1 MATTNFTR
9 LTDNQKT
16 VWSRDTWNQARN
28 NMFVNKFLG
37 EGPNSMIQRITE
49 LTKRERG
56 DNAIVTLITDMEGDG
71 VAGDRRLKDNEEG
84 IKAFDKTI
92 RVDQLRNANK
102 LEGRMAEQRSVV
114 KFRENSRDQLAYWLA
129 DRCDQLAFLT
139 LSGRAYSLT
148 NQGATRV
155 GSDLVNLTFAADVA
169 APTSARQ
176 LRWNGTDKTL
186 VVNGATSAVTAVDTP
201 TYNMLVQ
208 LRAYLRN
215 SYIRSL
221 KGTTAADS
229 GEERYNL
236 FISPLAYAKLKLDP
250 EFLANVRF
258 AANRGSGNALFTG
271 DVIDMDGFRIYEY
284 RHVFNTSGTATKW
297 GAGNLIDGCQ
307 ILVAGAQALA
317 MADIGGPTWVEEGD
331 DYENQHAIA
340 IGKIFGFLKPSFFTQ
355 YGSAPNTTQDLS
367 VVSVYVAQ

>member
-9 LTDNQKT
+9 LVDNQKT
-16 VWSRDTWNQARN
+16 VWGRDTWEQARN
-28 NMFVNKFLG
+28 NMFLNRFLG
-37 EGPNSMIQRITE
+37 DGPNAMIQHVTE
-49 LTKRERG
+49 LTKSERG
-56 DNAIVTLITDMEGDG
+56 DRAVVTLITDMEGDG

-84 IKAFDKTI
+84 IKAFDKMI

-114 KFRENSRDQLAYWLA
+114 RFRENSRDQLAYWLA
-129 DRCDQLAFLT
+129 DRTDQLAFLT
-139 LSGRAYSLT
+139 LSGVSYAKT
-148 NQGATRV
+148 NNGADRV
-155 GSDLVNLTFAADVA
+155 GSDLQNLAFATDLVA
-169 APTSARQ
+169 PSTLRR
-176 LRWNGTDKTL
+176 LRWDG
-186 VVNGATSAVTAVDTP
+186 VNKALTTSGATSAVTANDTP

-215 SYIRSL
+215 AYLRSL
-221 KGTTAADS
+221 KGQTAADS

-258 AANRGSGNALFTG
+258 AAQRGTGNALFSG

-284 RHVFNTSGTATKW
+284 RHVYNTSGAASGSKW
-297 GAGNLIDGCQ
+297 GSGSLVDGCQ
-307 ILVAGAQALA
+307 ILVCGAQAMA
-317 MADIGGPTWVEEGD
+317 MADIGSATWVEEGD

-340 IGKIFGFLKPSFFTQ
+340 VGKIFGFLKPQFFSQ
-355 YGSAPNTTQDLS
+355 YAGSTVQDLS